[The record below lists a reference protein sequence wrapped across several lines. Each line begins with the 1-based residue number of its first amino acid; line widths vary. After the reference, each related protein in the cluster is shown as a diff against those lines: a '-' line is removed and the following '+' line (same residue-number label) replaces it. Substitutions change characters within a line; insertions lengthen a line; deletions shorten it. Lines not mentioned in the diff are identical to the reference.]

1 MQVSTEGRESKHEGR
16 EAMETTT
23 FIKPRF
29 AIGALPGTGVMLVQ
43 VKAATEKPATRVVLQ
58 TPAVSSLS

>member
-1 MQVSTEGRESKHEGR
+1 MQVSTAGRESKPEGS

>member
-1 MQVSTEGRESKHEGR
+1 
-16 EAMETTT
+16 MEITT

-43 VKAATEKPATRVVLQ
+43 VKAATEKPANRVVLQ

>member
-1 MQVSTEGRESKHEGR
+1 
-16 EAMETTT
+16 METTT

-43 VKAATEKPATRVVLQ
+43 VRAAAEKPAPRLVLQ

>member
-1 MQVSTEGRESKHEGR
+1 
-16 EAMETTT
+16 METTT

-29 AIGALPGTGVMLVQ
+29 AIGALPGTGVMLIQ
-43 VKAATEKPATRVVLQ
+43 VRAAAEKPAPRLVLQ